1 MTTTLRWLFI
11 LLLLANGLF
20 FAYGRFA
27 LPPSGEPLSFH
38 PSLNSDKLKPL
49 GDLPPPTSA
58 PAPSVTAIAASL
70 CLEWGLL
77 GDDKLP
83 AARQALDNLHL
94 PPNTTTLRRLEENTG
109 NYWVYIP
116 PLRSTEDAQKKLGE
130 VRALGIEEG
139 YILQGNASWKNAI
152 SLGVFSTEDGAK
164 RQLAALQAKGVR
176 SAVVGARKHDTGQ
189 TVIRIRQIDDKTMA
203 DVVRLKL
210 RFPNTAVK
218 AVDCAKP

>member
-49 GDLPPPTSA
+49 GDLPAPVPALSTAA
-58 PAPSVTAIAASL
+58 PATGL
-70 CLEWGLL
+70 CLEWGAL

-83 AARQALDNLHL
+83 AARQALDNLRL
-94 PPNTTTLRRLEENTG
+94 PPNSMTLRRLEENTG

-116 PLRSTEDAQKKLGE
+116 PLRSAEDAQKKLGE
-130 VRALGIEEG
+130 VRALGVEEG

-152 SLGVFSTEDGAK
+152 SLGVFSTEEGAK
-164 RQLAALQAKGVR
+164 RQLATLQAKGVR

-189 TVIRIRQIDDKTMA
+189 TVIRIRQVDDKTMA
-203 DVVRLKL
+203 EVVRLKL
-210 RFPNTAVK
+210 RFPNTTVK